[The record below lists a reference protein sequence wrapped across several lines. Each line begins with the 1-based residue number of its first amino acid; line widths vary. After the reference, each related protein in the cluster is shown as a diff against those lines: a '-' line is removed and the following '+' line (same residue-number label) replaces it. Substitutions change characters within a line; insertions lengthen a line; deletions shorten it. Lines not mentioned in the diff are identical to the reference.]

1 MFSKLALASVVVGL
15 WTSLAVADPLAGAA
29 AGAESDRLPDPAAD
43 ARLATRPAAEVNVLW
58 PVIGISELKVLVPVT
73 DPGPWHG
80 EVIVGSY
87 LDYAQVVRSGRAF
100 IIAAQ
105 PGYRQFLGGGFHVEL
120 TATMG
125 IRHEANHPGDGAT
138 LNDIYVRAWPT
149 VGYQYD
155 FTPRFYANARA
166 LAGILVYRET
176 HQSEEKK
183 LAPAGDVN
191 VGVRF

>member
-1 MFSKLALASVVVGL
+1 MITKLALASFVVGSS
-15 WTSLAVADPLAGAA
+15 TSLAFADPLAGAA
-29 AGAESDRLPDPAAD
+29 AGAESDRLPDPAASSQ
-43 ARLATRPAAEVNVLW
+43 LSTRPAAEVNVLW

-73 DPGPWHG
+73 DPGRYHG
-80 EVIVGSY
+80 ELVLGTY

-125 IRHEANHPGDGAT
+125 IRHEGDHPGDGAT
-138 LNDIYVRAWPT
+138 LNDIYVRAWPAI
-149 VGYQYD
+149 GYQYD
-155 FTPRFYANARA
+155 FTSRFYANARA
-166 LAGILVYRET
+166 VAGILVYRQT
-176 HQSEEKK
+176 HESEEKK
-183 LAPAGDVN
+183 LVPAGDVN